1 VVCVTYRTFIMV
13 STRTTRDART
23 TKPSTAA
30 KDLELNTETKLP
42 RKIPNTGPSTA
53 SAVAPANA
61 RNTRSS
67 SRKKPA
73 ANAGRTGSAQIVNR
87 VGKDTPSDEPTEPVR
102 LEDKFE
108 LAAMDE
114 VSTKKR
120 TNVEV
125 IEFDEDEP
133 APQQR
138 RVTRARGRAS
148 TDATPTETAVVNLT
162 CDERLV
168 AERGFALASVEEVGA
183 AEDVYPFS
191 TKGGRRSNERKHALT
206 PYVENGDLFSA
217 AMRQDLVDWMSCQHA
232 SLDLADETFHLAL
245 RYLDTFLLR
254 RGTCLRRAEASFT
267 HARRFRATRSSK
279 NKVTFIFEKVK
290 RRERRRASFS
300 WRCFLFRFT

>member
-53 SAVAPANA
+53 SAVAPVNA

-148 TDATPTETAVVNLT
+148 TGTHHCPLFFANASAQTPRLRGDCTSNTASEPDPPSLPDPRKADATPTETAVVNLT

-168 AERGFALASVEEVGA
+168 AERGALMTSPCPVCRTHLLGVFKPIHRVGAKLRLNSILNSPALA
-183 AEDVYPFS
+183 
-191 TKGGRRSNERKHALT
+191 T
-206 PYVENGDLFSA
+206 
-217 AMRQDLVDWMSCQHA
+217 
-232 SLDLADETFHLAL
+232 L
-245 RYLDTFLLR
+245 R
-254 RGTCLRRAEASFT
+254 AN
-267 HARRFRATRSSK
+267 H
-279 NKVTFIFEKVK
+279 
-290 RRERRRASFS
+290 
-300 WRCFLFRFT
+300 